1 MTTTPTTDDDRDY
14 VLGTHDAEIERLALQ
29 HRVWRPRTLDGWRR
43 AGFTIGQTILDVGCG
58 PGYATLD
65 LAEIVGSDGR
75 VIAIDRSRR
84 FLDALE
90 AARTERGLDQISA
103 HEIDLAEGQLPS
115 VQADGA
121 WCRWILAFLERPRD
135 LLRRVR
141 DVLRPGAAFVI
152 YEYFDYASWR
162 LAPRSPELE
171 EFVAAV
177 IASWRAS
184 GGEPDIALELPRW
197 LEELGFRIVTLQPI
211 VDVVTASNFVWQWP
225 KTFIATGTRRLV
237 ELGDLTPERAKAI
250 RKAFADAEQ
259 APHTRM
265 ITPAVLEV
273 IAERQ

>member
-75 VIAIDRSRR
+75 VIAMDRSRR
-84 FLDALE
+84 FLDTLE
-90 AARTERGLDQISA
+90 AARSERGLDQISV
-103 HEIDLAEGQLPS
+103 HEIDLGEGPLPS

-152 YEYFDYASWR
+152 YEYFDYATWR

-197 LEELGFRIVTLQPI
+197 LEELGFRLVSLHPI
-211 VDVVTASNFVWQWP
+211 VDVVTPSNFVWHWP
-225 KTFIATGTRRLV
+225 KSFIATGTRRLV
-237 ELGDLTPERAKAI
+237 ELGDLTPERASAI
-250 RKAFADAEQ
+250 RKAFAAAEK

-265 ITPAVLEV
+265 ITPAVLET
-273 IAERQ
+273 IAIRE